1 MNDMSAMLAR
11 TMPTGSSLTKREIFC
26 LVLAVTV
33 TAAIS
38 EKSFRDGNG
47 TPLDGRRRYIPY
59 LATFWLPPLMLVF
72 ALLPC
77 FGLLSFRHVLSVFF
91 SVLLSICVYYALL
104 LPALPVLR
112 RYVSART
119 CAVLWLLPNYLIFLG
134 NLNQMALD
142 RPRWVLHLPVLA
154 VQIACAVWAVGFCA
168 VLGWKIAGHLRFRR
182 ALLCHARPVEDP
194 DQLALWRRVQTDAG
208 FSAARLPLLVSP
220 AAATPLSVGLLP
232 RSVRVVLPE
241 RTYTAEELELILR
254 HELVHIS
261 RRDNVT
267 KFFLAF
273 CTAACWFNP
282 LMWLAMER
290 SAQDL
295 ELSCDETVL
304 LGADEVTRRRYAA
317 LLLSTAGDGRGFTT
331 CLSASAQSLRYRLRS
346 VLHPS
351 AERRAAAVLA
361 GVLLF
366 ALLSTGGWAA
376 LVLDS
381 GPGRD
386 LLFPTGRPE
395 DYTVQRV
402 AWRQDWES
410 TEYTCTD
417 GDALTGLLG
426 GLELGQ
432 LAGNYETRSLGLP
445 RGDDGGLI
453 VEYAGPGGTYTAVL
467 ETHYLELFPHSDSDP
482 VLSDKVY
489 HLKEPADWAAVF
501 ALLTDVPGGA

>member
-1 MNDMSAMLAR
+1 MSDMNEMLAMA
-11 TMPTGSSLTKREIFC
+11 MPTPFFLTKREIFC
-26 LVLAVTV
+26 LALAVV
-33 TAAIS
+33 VAAAIS

-91 SVLLSICVYYALL
+91 SVLLSMCVYDACL
-104 LPALPVLR
+104 LPALPLLR

-119 CAVLWLLPNYLIFLG
+119 CAVLWLLPNYLIFLS
-134 NLNQMALD
+134 NLNGMQLD
-142 RPRWVLHLPVLA
+142 RPRWVVHLPVPVA
-154 VQIACAVWAVGFCA
+154 QIACAVWAAGFCA

-182 ALLCHARPVEDP
+182 RLLRHARPVEDP
-194 DQLALWRRVQTDAG
+194 DRLALWRKVQADAG
-208 FSAARLPLLVSP
+208 FPAAPYRLVVSP
-220 AAATPLSVGLLP
+220 AAATPLSIGILS
-232 RSVRVVLPE
+232 RTIRVVLPE
-241 RTYTAEELELILR
+241 RTYTAEELELILH

-273 CTAACWFNP
+273 CTAVCWFNP

-304 LGADEVTRRRYAA
+304 LGADEVARRRYAE
-317 LLLSTAGDGRGFTT
+317 LLLSAAGDGRGFTT
-331 CLSASAQSLRYRLRS
+331 CLSASASALRYRLRS
-346 VLHPS
+346 VLHPA
-351 AERRAAAVLA
+351 AERRAAAALV

-366 ALLSTGGWAA
+366 ALLSTAGWAA

-381 GPGRD
+381 GSGRN
-386 LLFPTGRPE
+386 LLFPTSRPE

-426 GLELGQ
+426 ELELGEVD
-432 LAGNYETRSLGLP
+432 GNYATRSLGLP

-453 VEYAGPGGTYTAVL
+453 VEYAGPGGSYTAVL
-467 ETHYLELFPHSDSDP
+467 ETHYLELFPDADSDP
-482 VLSDKVY
+482 VLSNKVY
-489 HLKEPADWAAVF
+489 HLKAPADWEAVF
-501 ALLTDVPGGA
+501 ALLTAVPGGA